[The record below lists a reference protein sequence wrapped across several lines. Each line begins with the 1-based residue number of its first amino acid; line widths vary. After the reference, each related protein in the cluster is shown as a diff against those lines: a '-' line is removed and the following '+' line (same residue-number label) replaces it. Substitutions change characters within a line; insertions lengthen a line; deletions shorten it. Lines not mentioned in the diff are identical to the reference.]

1 MPDFKLCLLIAVTLH
16 GLLPTALPAQ
26 TIYRCANS
34 YSQLPC
40 PGGAALSV
48 DDSRTDA
55 QKAQTDAATAQAT
68 RQAEQLEKS
77 RLATERAVAV
87 ASRAG
92 PGVSPARPKKAAAAR
107 TTRPKGAPESELF
120 TASARRDDK
129 KDSAKP
135 GN

>member
-1 MPDFKLCLLIAVTLH
+1 MPDFKPCLLIALALH
-16 GLLPTALPAQ
+16 GLLPTALAAQ

-92 PGVSPARPKKAAAAR
+92 PDVSPARPKKIASGQTRKQKSAR
-107 TTRPKGAPESELF
+107 EAELF
-120 TASARRDDK
+120 TASATRDANK
-129 KDSAKP
+129 ALVKP
-135 GN
+135 SD